1 MKQPFDIFWFG
12 ETGRNWIEA
21 VDTLE
26 IAKAHIEK
34 LPQYSQAVTPCL
46 TRGRATEFH
55 SLRRF
60 RPVQLSKPSPRAT
73 RHRLRLRTGF
83 VSHALPFY
91 PGLVKLRHIV
101 GMRFAIYGLRRDSR
115 ILRCC

>member
-26 IAKAHIEK
+26 IAKAHMAK
-34 LPQYSQAVTPCL
+34 LPQVFTPCL

-60 RPVQLSKPSPRAT
+60 RPVRLSRPSPRA
-73 RHRLRLRTGF
+73 R
-83 VSHALPFY
+83 
-91 PGLVKLRHIV
+91 
-101 GMRFAIYGLRRDSR
+101 
-115 ILRCC
+115 